1 MESRRSL
8 PALTIL
14 RTERWIEDTQVEAN
28 INYLWNNDATKGNNE
43 VPTGRT
49 RKQTDKGLAHA
60 LEIHFDRRKGLLL
73 RLQRKSENI
82 NNLVDSKFNVRAV
95 S

>member
-8 PALTIL
+8 PAHTIFW
-14 RTERWIEDTQVEAN
+14 TERWIEDTQVEAN
-28 INYLWNNDATKGNNE
+28 INYLSNHDATKDNNE

-49 RKQTDKGLAHA
+49 RKQTDKGLAHT
-60 LEIHFDRRKGLLL
+60 LEIQFDRRKRLLF

-82 NNLVDSKFNVRAV
+82 NNLMESKFNVRAV